1 MLAKIVQNIRILLRT
16 FECAKASLFEYF
28 VRTRTL
34 LCPFE
39 NLKATRSW
47 VADFEAGI
55 GRLLNR
61 DLVIFTLCV
70 AYRTKALG
78 CCEQAKPLT
87 GVNNGYVVNHER
99 WD

>member
-1 MLAKIVQNIRILLRT
+1 MLAKIVQNKRILLRT
-16 FECAKASLFEYF
+16 FEGAKASLFEYF

-34 LCPFE
+34 VCPFE

-55 GRLLNR
+55 GRLFNR
-61 DLVIFTLCV
+61 DLVISTICLSC
-70 AYRTKALG
+70 RTKTYG
-78 CCEQAKPLT
+78 SYEQVKPVA